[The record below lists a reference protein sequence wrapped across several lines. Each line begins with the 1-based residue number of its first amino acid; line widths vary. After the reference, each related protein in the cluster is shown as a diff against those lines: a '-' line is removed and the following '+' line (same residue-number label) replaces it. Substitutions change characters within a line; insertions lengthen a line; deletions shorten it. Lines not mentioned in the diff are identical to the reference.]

1 MKTILKLTVL
11 AVLMSFAVS
20 CSSNPDLITGKEIS
34 PFLEKMK
41 NGERQSA
48 RVIGKLEMYDH
59 KNLKGQGLWQITIG
73 ECTMLMEGNR
83 GKNFGIQKSHLNK
96 TVEADIEVILYPL
109 PAKKGEPIMQKAGH
123 WVTKIKNI
131 KVLDN

>member
-11 AVLMSFAVS
+11 AVMMSFAVS
-20 CSSNPDLITGKEIS
+20 CSSNPDIIKGKEIS

-41 NGERQSA
+41 KGERQTA

-59 KNLKGQGLWQITIG
+59 KNLKGQGLWQITVG
-73 ECTMLMEGNR
+73 ESTMLMEGYK
-83 GKNFGIQKSHLNK
+83 GENFETQKSHLNK

-109 PAKKGEPIMQKAGH
+109 PPKDGEPAMQKAGH
-123 WVTKIKNI
+123 WITKMKNI